1 MDFAKQ
7 IGEELNLNYDNVS
20 AAISLLDE
28 GFTVPFIAR
37 YRKDKTG
44 GLSDENMRE
53 LSERLSYLRQLEE
66 RKKTIYASL
75 KEQNIEDEKLFK
87 AIDEALVLSELEDI
101 YRPYK
106 PKKLTRATKAKKA
119 GLEPLSIFILE
130 DKNGTLDEEAKKYV
144 CEEYDTPEKCI
155 QGALDILAEN
165 LSDKKIYRDFIKDLA
180 WKRGVMQVKKN
191 PKSEVL
197 TYDN

>member
-87 AIDEALVLSELEDI
+87 AIDDALVLSELEDI

-130 DKNGTLDEEAKKYV
+130 DKNGTLDEEAKK
-144 CEEYDTPEKCI
+144 
-155 QGALDILAEN
+155 
-165 LSDKKIYRDFIKDLA
+165 
-180 WKRGVMQVKKN
+180 
-191 PKSEVL
+191 
-197 TYDN
+197 